1 MGEFIINKTALIAFA
16 VIVFLLGGIGTAF
29 YLFSPSNGPTASNS
43 ELNGLAQASSNGQV
57 LGDETCAAPATV
69 QGVKVEYPG
78 CSVADPNN
86 CDLAQASCKWDP
98 SSDAASYNVTV
109 TELETGKV
117 VLNNQSEPLSTN
129 KILFPITQK
138 MTYKCDVTAV
148 ATCGTVSAAASD
160 QLLCE
165 TDAILDTPTI
175 APTTSAPTLPP
186 PTPTIANPGGETQT
200 IAILGVVAAAL
211 VGGFV
216 LLLL

>member
-1 MGEFIINKTALIAFA
+1 MGEFIVNKTALIAFA

-29 YLFSPSNGPTASNS
+29 FLFSPSTGPTAGNS
-43 ELNGLAQASSNGQV
+43 ELNGLAQTSPKSQV
-57 LGDETCAAPATV
+57 LGDSTCAAPATV

-78 CSVADPNN
+78 CSVTDPNN
-86 CDLAQASCKWDP
+86 CDLSQASCKWNP

-109 TELETGKV
+109 TELETGRV
-117 VLNNQSEPLSTN
+117 VINNQSEPLSTN

-138 MTYKCDVTAV
+138 MTYKCDVSAV
-148 ATCGTVSAAASD
+148 ASCGTVSTAASD

-165 TDAILDTPTI
+165 TDALLDTPTV
-175 APTTSAPTLPP
+175 APPTAVPTQPP
-186 PTPTIANPGGETQT
+186 ATPTIANPGGETQT